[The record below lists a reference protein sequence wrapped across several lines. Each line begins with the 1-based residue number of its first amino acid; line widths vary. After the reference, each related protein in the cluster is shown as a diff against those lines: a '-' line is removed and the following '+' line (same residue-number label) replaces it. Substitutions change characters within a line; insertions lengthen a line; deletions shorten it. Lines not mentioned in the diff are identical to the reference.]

1 MKRFVSIIFSVLI
14 AFISVFGITSAKA
27 ASYPSKLENVNK
39 NYLINYSG
47 YNLYYKTYSGGY
59 VFCTSFHVQGVGT
72 SCTLSNN
79 QWSTPTQAGIA
90 AIVKKYN
97 SNKTAQNY
105 YYAELAINEFLYYKE
120 TADKTNRISSV
131 NDVRNYTGVA
141 DYYREAVKA
150 YDQAKAKYTIT
161 LSPSTVNF
169 KLVGDYYISD
179 KITVKQSNGAV
190 GGYGIHLSG
199 DVKSELESKN
209 GNEFYIRVKKSD
221 IKPGTTSNITILV
234 NGKKYMNVAKKF
246 DCGSGNQTMTP
257 NTYTSELLATA
268 TATITGKITLKGNK
282 VNINKIDSETKK
294 PVSGAVLVVKNSKG
308 KEIAKFTTSE
318 KAYELKNLEAGE
330 YTVTEEEAPEGYKK
344 SSEIVKFNVAND
356 DKTVNVEFK
365 NEKIKNP
372 VEVSKKDAT
381 TSKELPGAHLVV
393 KDADGNV
400 VDEWTST
407 KEEHKI
413 KDLKPGKYTL
423 SETIAPEGYRLSTT
437 TVEFEVKGDGS
448 TTKVEMLNEPMNNTK
463 VKINKIDADTKET
476 LSGATI
482 VIKNKEGKEVLKLK
496 SSDKAKVIDNLE
508 VGEYTAVEVEAPKGY
523 QLNKKAVS
531 FKVNKDDKTVNIE
544 ILNTKYVTKVEV
556 SKKDATTSKELP
568 GAHLVVKDADGNVV
582 DEWVSTDE
590 VHIIKGLKE
599 GKFTLSETIAPE
611 GYRLQTTT
619 VEFEVKAD
627 GSTTKVEMLNEPMN
641 NTKVKI
647 NKIDADTKET
657 LSGAT
662 IVIKNKEGKEVLK
675 FKSSDKAKVID
686 NLEVGEY
693 TAVEVEAPKG
703 YQLNKK
709 AVSFNVNKDDKTI
722 NVEILNTKNV
732 TRVEVSKKDA
742 TTSKELPGAHLVVKD
757 ADGNVVDEWIST
769 SEEHKIKDLKPG
781 KYTLS
786 ETIAPEGYR
795 LSTTTVEFEVKGDG
809 STTKVEMLNEPMN
822 NTKVKINKIDADTKE
837 TLSGATI
844 VIKNKEGKEVLKF
857 KSSDKAKVIDNLEV
871 GEYTAVEV
879 EAPKGYQLNKKA
891 VSFKVNKDDKTINV
905 EILNTKYVTKVEV
918 SKKDATTSKELP
930 GAHLVVKD
938 ADGNVVD
945 EWVSTDEVHIIK
957 GLKEGKFTLSET
969 IAPEGYRLQTTTVE
983 FEVKADGSTTKV
995 EMLNEPMNNTKVK
1008 INKID
1013 ADTKETLEG
1022 ATLVIKDSKGN
1033 EVKSFVTTKESYEIS
1048 DLELGTYTVSET
1060 KAPEGYELSNEVKKF
1075 TVSRDDKEITVDFTN
1090 RKTPKVNTVEISK
1103 KDATTSEEL
1112 PGAHLVVKNSEGKV
1126 IDEWVSTSEVHIIKG
1141 IEAGTYTLTETIA
1154 PEGYVLSESTV
1165 EFTVKD
1171 DGTTTKV
1178 VMYNSK
1184 ENTPVP
1190 PAPENP
1196 SKHQVEIS
1204 KQDITTKSELPG
1216 ATLIIKDA
1224 AGNEIDRWVSGT
1236 TPHYIELDVGD
1247 YTLTEVQAPIGYDLS
1262 YEVVKFSVSDTTDIT
1277 RVVMYNSKTPNTSDR
1292 NITSIIGMMF
1302 ISMLGIGGS
1311 VFKLKT
1317 KKNS

>member
-1 MKRFVSIIFSVLI
+1 MKRFVKIIFSVLV
-14 AFISVFGITSAKA
+14 AFISVFGITNAKA
-27 ASYPSKLENVNK
+27 DSYPSNLTNVSK

-59 VFCTSFHVQGVGT
+59 AFCTSFHVQGVGT
-72 SCTLSNN
+72 SCTLSKN
-79 QWSTPTQAGIA
+79 QWSTPTQAGIG
-90 AIVKKYN
+90 AIIKKYN
-97 SNKTAQNY
+97 SNKSAQNY

-120 TADKTNRISSV
+120 TADKTNRISFY

-150 YDQAKAKYTIT
+150 YNQAKAKYTIT

-221 IKPGTTSNITILV
+221 IKPGTTSNINILV
-234 NGKKYMNVAKKF
+234 NGKKYMNIAKKF
-246 DCGSGNQTMTP
+246 DCGSGNQSLTP
-257 NTYTSELLATA
+257 NAYITELLTNSMV
-268 TATITGKITLKGNK
+268 TITGKITLKGNK
-282 VNINKIDSETKK
+282 VNINKIDSETKET
-294 PVSGAVLVVKNSKG
+294 VSGAVLVVKNSKD
-308 KEIAKFTTSE
+308 KEIAKFTTGE
-318 KAYELKNLEAGE
+318 KAYELRNLAAGD
-330 YTVTEEEAPEGYKK
+330 YTITEVEAPIGYKK
-344 SSEIVKFNVAND
+344 SNEIVKFKVSND

-365 NEKIKNP
+365 NDKINNP
-372 VEVSKKDAT
+372 VEISKKDAT
-381 TSKELPGAHLVV
+381 TSEELPGAHLVV
-393 KDADGNV
+393 KDIDGNV

-407 KEEHKI
+407 LEEHTI

-463 VKINKIDADTKET
+463 VKINKIDADTKEIV
-476 LSGATI
+476 SGAVI
-482 VIKNKEGKEVLKLK
+482 VVKNSKGKEVLRFK
-496 SSDKAKVIDNLE
+496 SGNEAEVIDNLE

-531 FKVNKDDKTVNIE
+531 FNVNKDDRTVNIE
-544 ILNTKYVTKVEV
+544 ILNTKHVTKVEV
-556 SKKDATTSKELP
+556 SKKDATTSEELP
-568 GAHLVVKDADGNVV
+568 GAHLVVKDAEGNVV

-590 VHIIKGLKE
+590 VHIIKGLKV
-599 GKFTLSETIAPE
+599 GKFTLSETIAPV
-611 GYRLQTTT
+611 GYRLSTTT

-647 NKIDADTKET
+647 NKIDAETKKNV
-657 LSGAT
+657 SGAT
-662 IVIKNKEGKEVLK
+662 IVVKNKDGKEVLK
-675 FKSSDKAKVID
+675 FKSGDKAKVID

-693 TAVEVEAPKG
+693 TAVEVEAPYG
-703 YQLNKK
+703 YQLNK
-709 AVSFNVNKDDKTI
+709 
-722 NVEILNTKNV
+722 
-732 TRVEVSKKDA
+732 EV
-742 TTSKELPGAHLVVKD
+742 
-757 ADGNVVDEWIST
+757 
-769 SEEHKIKDLKPG
+769 
-781 KYTLS
+781 
-786 ETIAPEGYR
+786 
-795 LSTTTVEFEVKGDG
+795 
-809 STTKVEMLNEPMN
+809 
-822 NTKVKINKIDADTKE
+822 
-837 TLSGATI
+837 
-844 VIKNKEGKEVLKF
+844 
-857 KSSDKAKVIDNLEV
+857 
-871 GEYTAVEV
+871 
-879 EAPKGYQLNKKA
+879 
-891 VSFKVNKDDKTINV
+891 VSFKVNKDDKTVNV
-905 EILNTKYVTKVEV
+905 EILNTKHVTKVEV
-918 SKKDATTSKELP
+918 SKKDATTSEELP
-930 GAHLVVKD
+930 GAHLVAKD
-938 ADGNVVD
+938 SDGNVVD
-945 EWVSTDEVHIIK
+945 EWISTKEVHIIK

-969 IAPEGYRLQTTTVE
+969 IAPVGYRLQTTTVE

-1126 IDEWVSTSEVHIIKG
+1126 IDEWISTSEVHIIKG

-1216 ATLIIKDA
+1216 ATLIIKDVN
-1224 AGNEIDRWVSGT
+1224 GNEIDRWVSGT
-1236 TPHYIELDVGD
+1236 TPYYIELDEGD

-1262 YEVVKFSVSDTTDIT
+1262 YEVVKFTVGNTTDIT

-1292 NITSIIGMMF
+1292 NITSILGMMF
-1302 ISMLGIGGS
+1302 ISILGIGGS

>member
-1 MKRFVSIIFSVLI
+1 MKRFVGIIFSVLI
-14 AFISVFGITSAKA
+14 TFISMLGITSVKADNAK
-27 ASYPSKLENVNK
+27 YPSKLENVNK

-72 SCTLSNN
+72 SCSLSSN

-97 SNKTAQNY
+97 SSKSAKNY

-120 TADKTNRISSV
+120 TADKTNRISSYS
-131 NDVRNYTGVA
+131 DVRNYTGVA
-141 DYYREAVKA
+141 DFYREAVKA
-150 YDQAKAKYTIT
+150 YDAAKANYTVT

-169 KLVGDYYISD
+169 RLVGDYYVSD

-209 GNEFYIRVKKSD
+209 GNEFYIKVKKSD
-221 IKPGTTSNITILV
+221 IKPGTTSNINILV
-234 NGKKYMNVAKKF
+234 NGKKYMDVAKKF
-246 DCGSGNQTMTP
+246 DCGSGNQNMTP
-257 NTYTSELLATA
+257 NAYTNELLATA

-282 VNINKIDSETKK
+282 VNITKIDSETKK
-294 PVSGAVLVVKNSKG
+294 AVSGAVLSVKNASG

-318 KAYELKNLEAGE
+318 KAYELKNLDAGE
-330 YTVTEEEAPEGYKK
+330 YTVTEVEAPEGYKK
-344 SSEIVKFNVAND
+344 SNEVVKFMVSND

-365 NEKIKNP
+365 NDKIKNP
-372 VEVSKKDAT
+372 VEFSKKDAT

-393 KDADGNV
+393 KDIDGNV
-400 VDEWTST
+400 VDEWVST
-407 KEEHKI
+407 EEEHKI
-413 KDLKPGKYTL
+413 KDLKPGKYSL

-448 TTKVEMLNEPMNNTK
+448 TTKVEMLNEPKDNTK
-463 VKINKIDADTKET
+463 VKINKIDADTKKT
-476 LSGATI
+476 VSGATI
-482 VIKNKEGKEVLKLK
+482 VV
-496 SSDKAKVIDNLE
+496 
-508 VGEYTAVEVEAPKGY
+508 
-523 QLNKKAVS
+523 
-531 FKVNKDDKTVNIE
+531 
-544 ILNTKYVTKVEV
+544 
-556 SKKDATTSKELP
+556 
-568 GAHLVVKDADGNVV
+568 
-582 DEWVSTDE
+582 
-590 VHIIKGLKE
+590 
-599 GKFTLSETIAPE
+599 
-611 GYRLQTTT
+611 
-619 VEFEVKAD
+619 
-627 GSTTKVEMLNEPMN
+627 
-641 NTKVKI
+641 
-647 NKIDADTKET
+647 
-657 LSGAT
+657 
-662 IVIKNKEGKEVLK
+662 KNKEGKEVLK

-693 TAVEVEAPKG
+693 TAVEVVAPKG

-709 AVSFNVNKDDKTI
+709 AVSFNVSKDDKI
-722 NVEILNTKNV
+722 LNIEILNTK
-732 TRVEVSKKDA
+732 
-742 TTSKELPGAHLVVKD
+742 H
-757 ADGNVVDEWIST
+757 
-769 SEEHKIKDLKPG
+769 
-781 KYTLS
+781 
-786 ETIAPEGYR
+786 
-795 LSTTTVEFEVKGDG
+795 
-809 STTKVEMLNEPMN
+809 
-822 NTKVKINKIDADTKE
+822 
-837 TLSGATI
+837 
-844 VIKNKEGKEVLKF
+844 
-857 KSSDKAKVIDNLEV
+857 
-871 GEYTAVEV
+871 
-879 EAPKGYQLNKKA
+879 
-891 VSFKVNKDDKTINV
+891 
-905 EILNTKYVTKVEV
+905 VTKVEV
-918 SKKDATTSKELP
+918 SKKDATTSEELP

-938 ADGNVVD
+938 TDGNVVD
-945 EWVSTDEVHIIK
+945 EWVSTTEVHIIK
-957 GLKEGKFTLSET
+957 GLKEGQYILSET

-983 FEVKADGSTTKV
+983 FEVKADGTTTKV

-1033 EVKSFVTTKESYEIS
+1033 EVKSFVTTKEAYELS

-1060 KAPEGYELSNEVKKF
+1060 KAPVGYELSNEIKKF

-1090 RKTPKVNTVEISK
+1090 RKTPEVNTVEISK

-1126 IDEWVSTSEVHIIKG
+1126 IDEWVSTTEVHIIKG
-1141 IEAGTYTLTETIA
+1141 LKEGKYTLSETIA
-1154 PEGYVLSESTV
+1154 PEGYILSTSTV

-1184 ENTPVP
+1184 ETTPVP
-1190 PAPENP
+1190 PSPENP

-1224 AGNEIDRWVSGT
+1224 NGNEIDRWVSGT
-1236 TPHYIELDVGD
+1236 TPHYIELDVGE

-1262 YEVVKFSVSDTTDIT
+1262 YEVVRFSVTDTTDIT
-1277 RVVMYNSKTPNTSDR
+1277 RVVMYNSKTPNTADR

-1302 ISMLGIGGS
+1302 ISLMGIGTS

>member
-1 MKRFVSIIFSVLI
+1 MKRFVGIIFSVLI
-14 AFISVFGITSAKA
+14 TFISMLGITSVKADNAK
-27 ASYPSKLENVNK
+27 YPSKLENVNK

-47 YNLYYKTYSGGY
+47 YNLYYKTYNGGY

-72 SCTLSNN
+72 SCSLSSN

-90 AIVKKYN
+90 AIIKKYN

-120 TADKTNRISSV
+120 TADKTNRISSSS
-131 NDVRNYTGVA
+131 DVRNYTGVA
-141 DYYREAVKA
+141 DFYREAVKA
-150 YDQAKAKYTIT
+150 YEEAKAKYTVT

-169 KLVGDYYISD
+169 KLVGDYYVSD
-179 KITVKQSNGAV
+179 KITVKQSNGAT

-221 IKPGTTSNITILV
+221 IKSGTTSNITILV

-246 DCGSGNQTMTP
+246 DCGSGNQNMTP
-257 NTYTSELLATA
+257 NAYTSELLATA

-282 VNINKIDSETKK
+282 VNITKIDSETKK
-294 PVSGAVLVVKNSKG
+294 AVSGAVLSVKNSSG

-330 YTVTEEEAPEGYKK
+330 YTVTEVEAPEGYKK
-344 SSEIVKFNVAND
+344 SNEVVKFMVAND

-372 VEVSKKDAT
+372 VEFSKKDAT

-393 KDADGNV
+393 KDIDGNI
-400 VDEWTST
+400 VDEWVST
-407 KEEHKI
+407 EEEHKI
-413 KDLKPGKYTL
+413 KDLKPGMYTL
-423 SETIAPEGYRLSTT
+423 SETIAPEGYRLQTT
-437 TVEFEVKGDGS
+437 TVEFEVKGDGT
-448 TTKVEMLNEPMNNTK
+448 TTKVEMLNEPKDNTK
-463 VKINKIDADTKET
+463 IKINKIDSETKKAV
-476 LSGATI
+476 SGATI
-482 VIKNKEGKEVLKLK
+482 VVKNKQGKEVLRFK
-496 SSDKAKVIDNLE
+496 SGKEAKVIDNLE
-508 VGEYTAVEVEAPKGY
+508 VGEYTVEEVEAPKGY

-531 FKVNKDDKTVNIE
+531 FKVSKDDKTINIE

-556 SKKDATTSKELP
+556 SKKDATTSEELP
-568 GAHLVVKDADGNVV
+568 GAHLVVKDIDGNVV
-582 DEWVSTDE
+582 DEWVSTTE

-599 GKFTLSETIAPE
+599 GKFTLSETIAPV
-611 GYRLQTTT
+611 GYRLKTTT

-627 GSTTKVEMLNEPMN
+627 GSTTKVEMVNEPMN

-647 NKIDADTKET
+647 NKIDSDTKKA

-662 IVIKNKEGKEVLK
+662 IVVKNKEGKEVLK

-693 TAVEVEAPKG
+693 TAEEVEAPKG

-709 AVSFNVNKDDKTI
+709 AVSFSVSKDDKTI
-722 NVEILNTKNV
+722 DVEILNTK
-732 TRVEVSKKDA
+732 
-742 TTSKELPGAHLVVKD
+742 H
-757 ADGNVVDEWIST
+757 
-769 SEEHKIKDLKPG
+769 
-781 KYTLS
+781 
-786 ETIAPEGYR
+786 
-795 LSTTTVEFEVKGDG
+795 
-809 STTKVEMLNEPMN
+809 
-822 NTKVKINKIDADTKE
+822 
-837 TLSGATI
+837 
-844 VIKNKEGKEVLKF
+844 
-857 KSSDKAKVIDNLEV
+857 
-871 GEYTAVEV
+871 
-879 EAPKGYQLNKKA
+879 
-891 VSFKVNKDDKTINV
+891 
-905 EILNTKYVTKVEV
+905 VTKVEV
-918 SKKDATTSKELP
+918 SKKDATTSEELP

-938 ADGNVVD
+938 IDGNVVD
-945 EWVSTDEVHIIK
+945 EWVSTTEVHIIK

-1033 EVKSFVTTKESYEIS
+1033 EVKSFVTTKEAYEIS
-1048 DLELGTYTVSET
+1048 DLAQGTYTVSET
-1060 KAPEGYELSNEVKKF
+1060 NAPVGYELSNEIKKF

-1090 RKTPKVNTVEISK
+1090 RKTPTVNTVEISK

-1126 IDEWVSTSEVHIIKG
+1126 IDEWVSTTEVHIIKG
-1141 IEAGTYTLTETIA
+1141 IEAGIYTLTETIA
-1154 PEGYVLSESTV
+1154 PEGYILSTSTV

-1184 ENTPVP
+1184 ETTPVP
-1190 PAPENP
+1190 PSPENP

-1216 ATLIIKDA
+1216 ATLIIKDVN
-1224 AGNEIDRWVSGT
+1224 GNEIDRWVSGT
-1236 TPHYIELDVGD
+1236 TPHYIELDVGE

-1262 YEVVKFSVSDTTDIT
+1262 YEVVRFSVTDTTDIT

-1292 NITSIIGMMF
+1292 NITSILGMMF
-1302 ISMLGIGGS
+1302 ISLLGIGGS
-1311 VFKLKT
+1311 VFKLKL